1 MQLLTDTS
9 RKRPLPVT
17 ESKVHNL
24 SIPKWIR
31 YPISENQL
39 IPKIIEIQF
48 SCKIMHAFLTR
59 LVRIRW
65 LNIAQGLFWVFMG
78 RDEAEVNKNAK
89 KTRATV
95 SHLDQTSLVS
105 QRKILS
111 NLTRTF
117 SCVTNAGNP
126 EQARC
131 VHLSLLG
138 SQSDHII
145 SSCPLADSAIYI
157 HIIRTQSLSSVHAP
171 AGKFD
176 CISLCV
182 FNLLNEYLLNNN
194 NASLVH
200 DTITAINFKFVF
212 RLCVNVY
219 D

>member
-31 YPISENQL
+31 NPISENEL

-59 LVRIRW
+59 LVLIRW

-200 DTITAINFKFVF
+200 DTINAINFKFVF